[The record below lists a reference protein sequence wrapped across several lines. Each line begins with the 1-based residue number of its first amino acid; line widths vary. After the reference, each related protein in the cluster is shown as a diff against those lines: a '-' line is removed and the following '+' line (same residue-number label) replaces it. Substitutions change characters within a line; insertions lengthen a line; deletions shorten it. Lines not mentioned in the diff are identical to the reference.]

1 MAADPAQTVEA
12 GHVQTVQRFADAV
25 NRRDRKAAFGHLS
38 PGVIWNATGELLDQK
53 LHYHGREEV
62 WGYLRS
68 LDESFA
74 DLSVG
79 LDSVEAVGELVVAR
93 VHLHGTG
100 RASRAEADFAFSSV
114 ARFRAGR
121 IERVENYVDHDE
133 ALNDAH
139 LRAMA

>member
-1 MAADPAQTVEA
+1 MAADPVETVE
-12 GHVQTVQRFADAV
+12 RFADAV
-25 NRRDRKAAFGHLS
+25 NRRDRKTAFGCLS
-38 PGVIWNATGELLDQK
+38 PSVIWNATGELLDQK

-74 DLSVG
+74 DLSVS
-79 LDSVEAVGELVVAR
+79 LDSVEAVGDLVVAR
-93 VHLHGTG
+93 AHLHGMG
-100 RASRAEADFAFSSV
+100 RSSHAEADFVFSSV
-114 ARFRAGR
+114 ARFREGR
-121 IERVENYVDHDE
+121 IARVENYVDHDE